1 MPVDFNKLRTAKKQ
15 PAAIDPIEIFRRLPK
30 SARIK
35 DLYGSQA
42 EVLSAWFAAR
52 TNRDHVLKLHTGGG
66 KTLVGL
72 LIAQSTLNEL
82 AEPVLFVCPNNQL
95 VDQTMDKAA
104 EYSIPACRYE
114 TGQALPNDFQNAKAI
129 LVATYKA
136 LFHGFS
142 KFGLRGKDSLKLGG
156 IIVDDAH
163 AGFGVVR
170 DSFTLRVKRSDDPE
184 DEAYANLTVVFR
196 QAFKE
201 YGQLGTFDD
210 VISNADYSILE
221 VPYWAWQEKLDEIQ
235 PLLRKHATGRFEY
248 EWPLLRDNLR
258 YCHCLIT
265 KDAFDRGRDTS
276 CLVPPAQTRTCA
288 H

>member
-1 MPVDFNKLRTAKKQ
+1 MQVR
-15 PAAIDPIEIFRRLPK
+15 
-30 SARIK
+30 
-35 DLYGSQA
+35 
-42 EVLSAWFAAR
+42 
-52 TNRDHVLKLHTGGG
+52 
-66 KTLVGL
+66 
-72 LIAQSTLNEL
+72 
-82 AEPVLFVCPNNQL
+82 
-95 VDQTMDKAA
+95 
-104 EYSIPACRYE
+104 